1 MEENIIGG
9 VSPLKAKKMRRS
21 KSYGKGK
28 RGAGDTRYKRDKW
41 VPPTSGGTATTP
53 SDKAPPNPAKPY
65 TIDEGGKVVMN
76 DPFAT
81 KKWTDPTKG
90 ETVTEKTLKE
100 SKSGVEIGTW
110 DYDAQG
116 RNPTYDEAWE
126 INLENVQD
134 KYDDLDDYK
143 NKETARKKA
152 GEKGATK
159 EEIDK
164 SIYETKTVTREGK
177 PGYWTYYDED
187 GGEISKDEY
196 SKYKNKR

>member
-9 VSPLKAKKMRRS
+9 VSPLKRRG
-21 KSYGKGK
+21 KSRGKGR
-28 RGAGDTRYKRDKW
+28 RGMGDTRYKRDKW
-41 VPPTSGGTATTP
+41 VPPTSGGTITTP

-65 TIDEGGKVVMN
+65 TIGKDGKVEMN

-90 ETVTEKTLKE
+90 ETTTEKTLKE
-100 SKSGVEIGTW
+100 SKSGTEIGTW
-110 DYDAQG
+110 DKEAKG
-116 RNPTYDEAWE
+116 RGPKWTEAWE
-126 INLENVQD
+126 LNLENIKD
-134 KYDDLDDYK
+134 KYENFDAYVEDQ
-143 NKETARKKA
+143 KA
-152 GEKGATK
+152 INSGERKGASK
-159 EEIDK
+159 EDIDK

>member
-9 VSPLKAKKMRRS
+9 VSPLKARKMARN

-41 VPPTSGGTATTP
+41 TPPPSGTVTP
-53 SDKAPPNPAKPY
+53 KKNPAVPPNPEKPY
-65 TIDEGGKVVMN
+65 TIDDSGKVVMN

-90 ETVTEKTLKE
+90 ETTTEKTLKK
-100 SKSGVEIGTW
+100 SKSGQEIGTW
-110 DYDAQG
+110 DREAKG
-116 RNPTYDEAWE
+116 RGPKWTEAWDL
-126 INLENVQD
+126 NLENIKD
-134 KYDDLDDYK
+134 KYENFDKYVEDQ
-143 NKETARKKA
+143 KA
-152 GEKGATK
+152 IQSGKRKGASK
-159 EEIDK
+159 EDIDK
-164 SIYETKTVTREGK
+164 SIYETKTVTKEGK

-196 SKYKNKR
+196 SKYKNKQ

>member
-1 MEENIIGG
+1 MEKNIIGG

-41 VPPTSGGTATTP
+41 TPPPSGTVTP
-53 SDKAPPNPAKPY
+53 TPTKPY
-65 TIDEGGKVVMN
+65 SIDKDGKVVMN

-110 DYDAQG
+110 DYDGQG

-134 KYDDLDDYK
+134 KYTNLEDYK
-143 NKETARKKA
+143 AKETARKKA

-164 SIYETKTVTREGK
+164 SIYETKTVTKEGK
-177 PGYWTYYDED
+177 PGFWTYYDEN
-187 GGEISKDEY
+187 GTEISKAEY
-196 SKYKNKR
+196 SKYKNKK

>member
-9 VSPLKAKKMRRS
+9 VSPLKRKSMRRG

-28 RGAGDTRYKRDKW
+28 RGTGDTRYKRDKW
-41 VPPTSGGTATTP
+41 VPPNPGTVTP
-53 SDKAPPNPAKPY
+53 KKDTAPPNPAKPY
-65 TIDEGGKVVMN
+65 TIGKDGKVEMN

-90 ETVTEKTLKE
+90 ETTTEKTLKE
-100 SKSGVEIGTW
+100 SKSGTKIGSW
-110 DYDAQG
+110 DYDGQG

-134 KYDDLDDYK
+134 KYTDLDDYK
-143 NKETARKKA
+143 AKETARKDA
-152 GEKGATK
+152 GEKGASK
-159 EEIDK
+159 EDIDK
-164 SIYETKTVTREGK
+164 SIYETKTVTKKGE
-177 PGYWTYYDED
+177 PGYWTYYNED

>member
-1 MEENIIGG
+1 MEKNIIGG

-41 VPPTSGGTATTP
+41 TPPPSGTVTP
-53 SDKAPPNPAKPY
+53 APTKPY
-65 TIDEGGKVVMN
+65 SIDKDGKVVMN

-110 DYDAQG
+110 DYDGQG

-134 KYDDLDDYK
+134 KYTNLEDYK
-143 NKETARKKA
+143 AKETARKKA

-164 SIYETKTVTREGK
+164 SIYETKTVTKEGK
-177 PGYWTYYDED
+177 PGFWTYYDEN
-187 GGEISKDEY
+187 GTEISKAEY
-196 SKYKNKR
+196 SKYKNKK

>member
-1 MEENIIGG
+1 MEKNIIGG
-9 VSPLKAKKMRRS
+9 VSPLKAKRMRRS

-41 VPPTSGGTATTP
+41 TPPPAGTVTPKKSSTSI
-53 SDKAPPNPAKPY
+53 NPEKPY
-65 TIDEGGKVVMN
+65 TIDSSGKVVMN

-100 SKSGVEIGTW
+100 SQSGVKIGTW
-110 DYDAQG
+110 DKDAMG

-126 INLENVQD
+126 INLENVRD
-134 KYDDLDDYK
+134 KYKNLDDYK
-143 NKETARKKA
+143 TKEIARKKA

-177 PGYWTYYDED
+177 PGFWTYYDEN
-187 GGEISKDEY
+187 GTEISKAEY

>member
-1 MEENIIGG
+1 MEKNIIGG
-9 VSPLKAKKMRRS
+9 VSPLKAKSMRRG

-41 VPPTSGGTATTP
+41 TPPPSGTVTPKKSSTSI
-53 SDKAPPNPAKPY
+53 NPEKPY
-65 TIDEGGKVVMN
+65 SIDKDGKVVMN

-81 KKWTDPTKG
+81 KKWHEGTPDST
-90 ETVTEKTLKE
+90 TTEQVLKE
-100 SKSGVEIGTW
+100 SESGVEIGTW
-110 DYDAQG
+110 DKDAMG

-134 KYDDLDDYK
+134 KYTNLEDYK
-143 NKETARKKA
+143 AKETARKKA
-152 GEKGATK
+152 GEKGASK

-164 SIYETKTVTREGK
+164 SIYETKTVTKKGTDGHWK
-177 PGYWTYYDED
+177 YYDED